1 MIKAQIVKRAKNE
14 NVTYNDTKVAPS
26 ELGTFIP
33 SSSYLVEAPNTI
45 AYQIS

>member
-26 ELGTFIP
+26 YLGTFIL